1 MKVYV
6 IFGTLKGLTSVP
18 YCCDSIW
25 STKEA
30 ANVRLKNLQ
39 ASGTVGFYMEEHIL
53 DSVPS

>member
-6 IFGTLKGLTSVP
+6 IFGTLKGLTSIP

-30 ANVRLKNLQ
+30 ATVRLKNLQ
-39 ASGTVGFYMEEHIL
+39 ANGTVGFYMEEHVL